1 MKLVRVSVVLAS
13 AAVALVAVGTSAT
26 ASPVGRATAKAAPSN
41 AAPPVVSGTARQ
53 GQTLSASSG
62 SWGGTLPI
70 SYSYTWQ
77 RCNSAGASCNGI
89 SGTSG
94 ETYTLVAADVGH
106 TIRVR
111 VTASNSDGSAQ
122 AVSTQTGVVADLGS
136 APAATSQP
144 TPTGTAVEGQTLT
157 ASNGTWSGA
166 TPITFTYHWQQ
177 CTSTTCTDIKDATDQ
192 TYVLQ
197 KADVGHTLRYHLVAK
212 NAAGTGSIYS
222 NLSGKVVAKGDP
234 PKNIALPVV
243 VGTAAP
249 GNQVHASPGQWAGAS
264 GASFVYAWLRCDQT
278 GTNCSTISGAGSPNY
293 LVTSADS
300 GKSLRTRVTAKNDA
314 GSTSADSPAVVVKS
328 PPSGNVVPVTSLT
341 ARPDH
346 LLIQDVKFSP
356 SPFSNPGGSITVKV
370 HVVVEDTKKG
380 VSGALVQI
388 TGLPNT
394 WVKNPPETPTGSD
407 GWVTLKEGTTKSLP
421 HSGALA
427 MQIRARGP
435 GNSEVDILGGISTR
449 RLVQV
454 TLK

>member
-1 MKLVRVSVVLAS
+1 MKHRPSFRGARNRRRRARRRRYIGHRVARGPSRRDSRTVQRRAAGHLRHRAAGSDSECVKRQLGRHASDFVRLYM
-13 AAVALVAVGTSAT
+13 AALQQR
-26 ASPVGRATAKAAPSN
+26 GRFLQRHRRRR
-41 AAPPVVSGTARQ
+41 TARR
-53 GQTLSASSG
+53 TPSS
-62 SWGGTLPI
+62 
-70 SYSYTWQ
+70 
-77 RCNSAGASCNGI
+77 R
-89 SGTSG
+89 
-94 ETYTLVAADVGH
+94 ADVGH

-111 VTASNSDGSAQ
+111 VTASNADGSAQ
-122 AVSTQTGVVADLGS
+122 AVSTQTGVVADLGN

-144 TPTGTAVEGQTLT
+144 TPSGAAVEGQTLT
-157 ASNGTWSGA
+157 ASNGTWNGA
-166 TPITFTYHWQQ
+166 TPISFTYHWQQ
-177 CTSTTCTDIKDATDQ
+177 CTSACSDINDATCQ
-192 TYVLQ
+192 TYVLAH
-197 KADVGHTLRYHLVAK
+197 ADVGFTMRYHLVAT
-212 NAAGTGSIYS
+212 NAAGKGSIYS
-222 NLSGKVVAKGDP
+222 NLSSKVVAKGDP
-234 PKNIALPVV
+234 PKNITLPVI
-243 VGTAAP
+243 VGTVAP
-249 GNQVHASPGQWAGAS
+249 GNRCKRRPVS
-264 GASFVYAWLRCDQT
+264 GPVRGSSYAYAWLRCDQT
-278 GTNCSTISGAGSPNY
+278 GTNCSQISGANNPTY
-293 LVTSADS
+293 LVGSADS
-300 GKSLRTRVTAKNDA
+300 GRSLRTRVTARNSA
-314 GSTSADSPAVVVKS
+314 GSTSADSLAVVVKTA
-328 PPSGNVVPVTSLT
+328 PTGNVVPVTSLT

-346 LLIQDVKFSP
+346 LLIKDVKFSP